1 MLGKQARICDAISCK
16 LFVCPWCV
24 VSSQLGEEELLEAD
38 VPQLIDLEICRT
50 LALFAAH
57 SEQTPTLFRR
67 AGVFSYAGEF
77 LSNERERV
85 GFRIS
90 TPAESNRL
98 RRNYRYLS
106 LLHVVSPGH
115 AIFLFYF
122 SFFYIL
128 FYIFLCIL
136 NLVDGLLLV
145 HSILGT
151 QHEAQTRLPC
161 FYITPHLQLC

>member
-1 MLGKQARICDAISCK
+1 M
-16 LFVCPWCV
+16 
-24 VSSQLGEEELLEAD
+24 
-38 VPQLIDLEICRT
+38 
-50 LALFAAH
+50 
-57 SEQTPTLFRR
+57 EQTPTPFRR
-67 AGVFSYAGEF
+67 AEVFSYAGEF

-85 GFRIS
+85 GFPIS

-106 LLHVVSPGH
+106 LLHLVSPSH

-145 HSILGT
+145 HSIFGT
-151 QHEAQTRLPC
+151 QHERADKIAMFLHNTTPTTLLVLLYANTGVPVLLSALPSPVVKTRCCISWRLLL
-161 FYITPHLQLC
+161 FLWYMKA